1 MILKKLQFLMIAVFA
16 VSILFSSCKKEEEE
30 KESPPAVPVVSDPL
44 HVYGD
49 YFYVNWIGVVG
60 ATGYYVDVA
69 TDQNFSNF
77 LPDYTNKE
85 VEINGMFVVEGL
97 TPSTS
102 YFVRMRAINA
112 HGSSGNSV
120 AQQFNT
126 RAANVLPNMDMEEW
140 ITYPNYENPAPDGV
154 WASANKVADL
164 NPDWYPV
171 LLFKTDDAYSGN
183 YAAKAVTN
191 IAEGMP
197 LLAGSLS
204 TGVFNVNLQNPLK
217 SLITGVPYKS
227 RPVRFQ
233 GYYKYM
239 GVDGDSCEIRTTL
252 SRWNPATKER
262 DKVGEAIFRTTD
274 LVADYLFFDFEIIY
288 FSADIPDTLDMVF
301 AASAGGEYFLGEV
314 GSTLYIDDF
323 TLIFE

>member
-1 MILKKLQFLMIAVFA
+1 MILKKLQILIIAIFA
-16 VSILFSSCKKEEEE
+16 VSILFSSCKKDEEE
-30 KESPPAVPVVSDPL
+30 KESPPAIPVVSDPL

-85 VEINGMFVVEGL
+85 VAINGMFVVEGL
-97 TPSTS
+97 TTGTS

-140 ITYPNYENPAPDGV
+140 ITYPNYENPAPEGV
-154 WASANKVADL
+154 WASANKVVDL
-164 NPDWYPV
+164 LPGVYPV
-171 LLFKTDDAYSGN
+171 LLFKSEDSYSGT
-183 YAAKAVTN
+183 YAAKARTDS
-191 IAEGMP
+191 ASGMP
-197 LLAGSLS
+197 LLTGSLS
-204 TGVFNVNLQNPLK
+204 TGLFSVNLQNPLK

-227 RPVRFQ
+227 
-233 GYYKYM
+233 
-239 GVDGDSCEIRTTL
+239 
-252 SRWNPATKER
+252 
-262 DKVGEAIFRTTD
+262 
-274 LVADYLFFDFEIIY
+274 
-288 FSADIPDTLDMVF
+288 
-301 AASAGGEYFLGEV
+301 
-314 GSTLYIDDF
+314 
-323 TLIFE
+323 